1 MLPTDSLDTKS
12 KWKCEKCCH
21 SIEAEKVSQIVE
33 ELLQERNSIPKAD
46 VPGHLQF
53 VSKAEKLLHPNHYV
67 LTCTKRWILPLL
79 CQNPKGASEQ
89 EWKGKLKMAM
99 DYLTLIETMNL
110 GLIKDK
116 GRTLFEVSNSILA
129 LAKIQRENG
138 QIGEE
143 QFKGCLIN
151 DLFPILTEIIHI
163 LRFDGLS
170 SFEGKL
176 CEASKFYL
184 KSFQNYSRHYY

>member
-1 MLPTDSLDTKS
+1 MLPTDSLDAKS

-21 SIEAEKVSQIVE
+21 SIEAEKVSQLVDD
-33 ELLQERNSIPKAD
+33 LMQERNSIPKAD
-46 VPGHLQF
+46 IPGHLQF

-67 LTCTKRWILPLL
+67 LTSAKRWILPLL
-79 CQNPKGASEQ
+79 CQNAKGASED
-89 EWKGKLKMAM
+89 EWKEKLKMAM
-99 DYLTLIETMNL
+99 DYLTLIDTMNL
-110 GLIKDK
+110 GVIKDK

-129 LAKIQRENG
+129 VAKIQRENG
-138 QIGEE
+138 QISEE
-143 QFKGCLIN
+143 QFKGCLVN

-184 KSFQNYSRHYY
+184 KSFQNYCRHY